1 MANNYQ
7 FGRSKDELLGDAP
20 RYFYALRRTDEGE
33 LYFARVDQLS
43 RTDGIQINKEGTSD
57 GNYPDFEQ
65 GVDFFEGRDVQ
76 HDLVYE
82 NLNYEQMRWDDKNLY
97 YYIDDAGNLVVRT
110 DTKYSYPTG
119 I

>member
-1 MANNYQ
+1 MASNYQ
-7 FGRSKDELLGDAP
+7 FGRSQEDLLGDLP

-43 RTDGIQINKEGTSD
+43 RVDSVQINAEGTSND
-57 GNYPDFEQ
+57 NVPEFEP

-76 HDLVYE
+76 HELVFD
-82 NLNYEQMRWDDKNLY
+82 NLNYEQMRWDNRDLY

-110 DTKYSYPTG
+110 NTKYQYPTG